1 MDASYNYNGIDDAKQ
16 NKKHIIGIIDDTFYY
31 NSECY
36 KTSDTSYIIAFYT
49 FKNDGSNLF
58 PISALSYVVTPTS
71 VSLDRSYNLGLT
83 TSGSGYGLLS
93 DDGNYRTLKT
103 INGQEIFGSGDIAIE
118 GGETVTEAD
127 ITAMGFTKNA
137 GTITGVSA
145 NGTSVATSG
154 VANIPAAST
163 SKYGV
168 TKLSSATNSSS
179 TSLAATASAVKAAY
193 DLAKGKVSESD
204 IFDNKTD
211 GIIKAEALYNDKS
224 QGGLIYALPTSRLAL
239 EDNCDDVLVVRSEI
253 FAGSPEQSMLQA
265 DAFYETTTG
274 TIYGLPTSS
283 IVTNGGEDEIIATQG
298 YVDDAVANA
307 GGAYN
312 LTSLTKAQLDSF
324 TSGSTITI
332 NANDVSAIRANKI
345 ITITSNSGRCLMA
358 AWSAQS
364 SSVVQLTFLCD
375 NVVYIAKASLQSNGT
390 AKINAV
396 AKHLVDANSGGGGSS
411 SGSGAYA
418 EVNHGTSDTTF
429 TLTPNTFHIW
439 DEVANL
445 TLTLGSETSGVA
457 NEFLFQFTSGAT
469 ATSLALPD
477 DIKWVSELAVEPNM
491 IYQVSILKGLA
502 SVLEFNN
509 AIVLIDN
516 LCTYDGNKTV
526 TFQYPVASDV
536 SVYIGSSINMS
547 TEVQLSAGETT
558 ATLVGMAEPGSS
570 IVAINPMRDDT
581 YNYIF

>member
-1 MDASYNYNGIDDAKQ
+1 MATINKKLIHFKSLSDFEARLAAGDVLSTSIVWIKDAK
-16 NKKHIIGIIDDTFYY
+16 KIWTHGTYY
-31 NSECY
+31 DCN
-36 KTSDTSYIIAFYT
+36 
-49 FKNDGSNLF
+49 
-58 PISALSYVVTPTS
+58 
-71 VSLDRSYNLGLT
+71 
-83 TSGSGYGLLS
+83 
-93 DDGNYRTLKT
+93 
-103 INGQEIFGSGDIAIE
+103 
-118 GGETVTEAD
+118 GGETLTEAD
-127 ITAMGFTKNA
+127 ILAMGFTKNA

-154 VANIPAAST
+154 VANIPAATT

-168 TKLSSATNSSS
+168 TKLSSATNSTS
-179 TSLAATASAVKAAY
+179 TSLAATPSAVKAAY
-193 DLAKGKVSESD
+193 DLANGKVSESD
-204 IFDNKTD
+204 IFDNKTN

-224 QGGLIYALPTSRLAL
+224 QGGLIYALPTSRLV
-239 EDNCDDVLVVRSEI
+239 EDGDYDDIL
-253 FAGSPEQSMLQA
+253 
-265 DAFYETTTG
+265 
-274 TIYGLPTSS
+274 TSS
-283 IVTNGGEDEIIATQG
+283 SQIFYGYAQDQIHKVEGFHDENSLGLIYALPNTRLADSGGYDEIIATES
-298 YVDDAVANA
+298 YVDSAVANV

-332 NANDVSAIRANKI
+332 NAADVSAIRANKI

-445 TLTLGSETSGVA
+445 TLTLGQETSGVA
-457 NEFLFQFTSGAT
+457 NEFLFQFTSGST
-469 ATSLALPD
+469 PTSLVLPD
-477 DIKWVSELAVEPNM
+477 DIKWANDGLIIEADK
-491 IYQVSILKGLA
+491 IYQISILKGFG
-502 SVLEFNN
+502 SVLEFDN
-509 AIVLIDN
+509 AKVLIDN
-516 LCTYDGNKTV
+516 LCTYNGNKTV

>member
-1 MDASYNYNGIDDAKQ
+1 MATINKKLIHFKSLSDFEARLAAGDVLSTSIVWIKDAK
-16 NKKHIIGIIDDTFYY
+16 KIWTHGTYY
-31 NSECY
+31 DCN
-36 KTSDTSYIIAFYT
+36 
-49 FKNDGSNLF
+49 
-58 PISALSYVVTPTS
+58 
-71 VSLDRSYNLGLT
+71 
-83 TSGSGYGLLS
+83 
-93 DDGNYRTLKT
+93 
-103 INGQEIFGSGDIAIE
+103 
-118 GGETVTEAD
+118 GGETLTEAD
-127 ITAMGFTKNA
+127 ILAMGFTKNA

-154 VANIPAAST
+154 VANIPAATT

-168 TKLSSATNSSS
+168 TKLSSATNSTS
-179 TSLAATASAVKAAY
+179 TSLAATPSAVKAAY
-193 DLAKGKVSESD
+193 DLANGKVSESD

-239 EDNCDDVLVVRSEI
+239 EDNCDDVLVARSEI

-283 IVTNGGEDEIIATQG
+283 IVTNGAEDEIIATQG
-298 YVDDAVANA
+298 YVDDAVANV

-324 TSGSTITI
+324 ASGSTITI

-396 AKHLVDANSGGGGSS
+396 AKHLVDANSGGGSYVPMNNTWYDSPSS
-411 SGSGAYA
+411 VTIAPNSSVEIADLGLTSIAISLT
-418 EVNHGTSDTTF
+418 EPTDNSVVNTYTLIIRKFGFGNAFTFDKTIIWANDNAPVFDTSEADEYVEISIKRSYEGVYLGTWAKF
-429 TLTPNTFHIW
+429 
-439 DEVANL
+439 
-445 TLTLGSETSGVA
+445 
-457 NEFLFQFTSGAT
+457 
-469 ATSLALPD
+469 
-477 DIKWVSELAVEPNM
+477 
-491 IYQVSILKGLA
+491 SI
-502 SVLEFNN
+502 S
-509 AIVLIDN
+509 
-516 LCTYDGNKTV
+516 
-526 TFQYPVASDV
+526 
-536 SVYIGSSINMS
+536 
-547 TEVQLSAGETT
+547 
-558 ATLVGMAEPGSS
+558 
-570 IVAINPMRDDT
+570 
-581 YNYIF
+581 

>member
-1 MDASYNYNGIDDAKQ
+1 MATINKKLIHFRSLSDFEARLAAGDVLSTSIVWIKDAK
-16 NKKHIIGIIDDTFYY
+16 KIWTHGTYY
-31 NSECY
+31 DCN
-36 KTSDTSYIIAFYT
+36 
-49 FKNDGSNLF
+49 
-58 PISALSYVVTPTS
+58 
-71 VSLDRSYNLGLT
+71 
-83 TSGSGYGLLS
+83 
-93 DDGNYRTLKT
+93 
-103 INGQEIFGSGDIAIE
+103 
-118 GGETVTEAD
+118 GGETLTEAD
-127 ITAMGFTKNA
+127 ILAMGFTKNA

-168 TKLSSATNSSS
+168 TKLSSATNSTS
-179 TSLAATASAVKAAY
+179 TTLAATPSAVKAAY

-204 IFDNKTD
+204 IFENKTD
-211 GIIKAEALYNDKS
+211 GIIKVEALYNDKS

-239 EDNCDDVLVVRSEI
+239 EDNCDDVLVARSEI
-253 FAGSPEQSMLQA
+253 FAGSPEQSTLNA

-274 TIYGLPTSS
+274 TIYGFPTSS
-283 IVTNGGEDEIIATQG
+283 IVTNGAEDEIIATQS

-324 TSGSTITI
+324 ASGSTITI

-411 SGSGAYA
+411 SGSGAYT

-445 TLTLGSETSGVA
+445 TLTLGQETSGVA
-457 NEFLFQFTSGAT
+457 NEFLFQFTSGST
-469 ATSLALPD
+469 PTSLVLPD
-477 DIKWVSELAVEPNM
+477 DIKWANDGLIIEADK
-491 IYQVSILKGLA
+491 IYQISILKGFG
-502 SVLEFNN
+502 SVLEFDN
-509 AIVLIDN
+509 AKVLIDN
-516 LCTYDGNKTV
+516 LCTYNGNKTV